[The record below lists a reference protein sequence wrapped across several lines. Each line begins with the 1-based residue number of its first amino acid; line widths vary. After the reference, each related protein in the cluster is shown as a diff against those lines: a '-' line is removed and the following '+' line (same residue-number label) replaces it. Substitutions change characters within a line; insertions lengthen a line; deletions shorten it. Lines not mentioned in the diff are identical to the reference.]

1 MPSAITYMFIVFAV
15 ILAIFGVLLKYY
27 KCYWLI
33 SGYNLSSKEEKAKYD
48 IVPLGKLMS
57 NLCFA
62 MAAVFGV
69 AAAFAY
75 FKITAGIAISIFLVF
90 IIVPYFVI
98 KAQKYSPGGTSSTQS
113 KIAIGLVIGAL
124 IASGILVGALF
135 THGNKETQ
143 VIVSDNLIDI
153 KGPYSSKY
161 AIKGIES
168 VELKDTIPEIL
179 SKSIGYDMGSSQK
192 GDFNLKGIGGARLYV
207 NNEKG
212 PYIYIKKEGKYIII
226 NLKDENKTRELYDS
240 IKAAEDKVK

>member
-1 MPSAITYMFIVFAV
+1 MPSTITYMFIVFAIV
-15 ILAIFGVLLKYY
+15 LVAFGVLIKHY

-33 SGYNLSSKEEKAKYD
+33 SGYNLASKEEKAKYD
-48 IVPLGKLMS
+48 IVPLGNLMAK
-57 NLCFA
+57 LCFA

-69 AAAFAY
+69 AAALAY
-75 FKITAGIAISIFLVF
+75 FKVNAGILPAVLSVF

-98 KAQKYSPGGTSSTQS
+98 KAQSYSPGGTSSTQS
-113 KIAIGLVIGAL
+113 KIAIGLVIGVL
-124 IASGILVGALF
+124 IVSGILVGTLF

-161 AIKGIES
+161 SIKGIENI
-168 VELKDTIPEIL
+168 ELKDTIPEIL

-240 IKAAEDKVK
+240 IKAASDKVK

>member
-1 MPSAITYMFIVFAV
+1 MPSTITYVFIVFAV
-15 ILAIFGVLLKYY
+15 ILVIFGVLIKYY

-48 IVPLGKLMS
+48 IVPLGNLMAK
-57 NLCFA
+57 LCFS

-69 AAAFAY
+69 AAAFSY
-75 FKITAGIAISIFLVF
+75 FKINAGILPAVFSVF

-98 KAQKYSPGGTSSTQS
+98 KAQKYGPGGASSTQS
-113 KIAIGLVIGAL
+113 KIAIGLVIGVL

-161 AIKGIES
+161 SIKGIES
-168 VELKDTIPEIL
+168 IELKDTMPEIL

-192 GDFNLKGIGGARLYV
+192 GDFNLKGIGGARLYI

-212 PYIYIKKEGKYIII
+212 PYIYIRKEGKYIII
-226 NLKDENKTRELYDS
+226 NLKDENKTRELYDD
-240 IKAAEDKVK
+240 IKAALGKVK